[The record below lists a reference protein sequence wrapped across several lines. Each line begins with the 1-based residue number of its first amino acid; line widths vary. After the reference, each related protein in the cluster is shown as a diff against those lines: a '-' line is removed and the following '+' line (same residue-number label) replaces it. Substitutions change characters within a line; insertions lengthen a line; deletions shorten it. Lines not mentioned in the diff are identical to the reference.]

1 MSLIPNI
8 NCTTKIKEKTLNELK
23 NVCNQC
29 KSCQLAQTRT
39 SVVFSDGS
47 SNAPI
52 MLIGE
57 APGADEDQTG
67 VPFVGKAG
75 QLLNT
80 FFRDVGLDR
89 EKDIYICNTVKC
101 RPPQNRVPTNEEKS
115 ICKIYLLGQIAIVK
129 PKIVLLC
136 GSIAAESF
144 IKDEFKV
151 SEIRG
156 KWLNIFKDT
165 DTMVIYH
172 PSYLLRNHSTEEG
185 SPRWLMTKDLMNIKR
200 KLMEIEKINGTSE
213 NKIQKS

>member
-1 MSLIPNI
+1 M
-8 NCTTKIKEKTLNELK
+8 
-23 NVCNQC
+23 
-29 KSCQLAQTRT
+29 
-39 SVVFSDGS
+39 
-47 SNAPI
+47 
-52 MLIGE
+52 
-57 APGADEDQTG
+57 
-67 VPFVGKAG
+67 
-75 QLLNT
+75 
-80 FFRDVGLDR
+80 
-89 EKDIYICNTVKC
+89 
-101 RPPQNRVPTNEEKS
+101 
-115 ICKIYLLGQIAIVK
+115 
-129 PKIVLLC
+129 LC